1 MTTKTPTSG
10 KKSAAKAPA
19 KKAPAKAPAKK
30 AAAKAPAKKAA
41 RAVAK
46 KGPMARTGGFSSY
59 VGGAPKKA
67 PAGGGY
73 KAPAKT
79 ASGARRSESVGTFV
93 VGGQERKPNATTLA
107 ALAEVGQLV
116 AAFKKRHGVS

>member
-10 KKSAAKAPA
+10 KKAAVKAAA
-19 KKAPAKAPAKK
+19 KKAAAKAPAKK

-41 RAVAK
+41 RALAK
-46 KGPMARTGGFSSY
+46 KGPMGRAGGFSTY
-59 VGGAPKKA
+59 VGAALKKA
-67 PAGGGY
+67 PAGESY

-79 ASGARRSESVGTFV
+79 RSGARRSEPRGTFV